1 MERWPVS
8 LGFTVLL
15 WLHIVS
21 AIGWLGAA
29 MVFAILIGPTLPTL
43 TPSSRGDLIV
53 KLLPK
58 YIRYAEIFTFITPV
72 FGLVLA
78 LYITHGNWI
87 IFSPSNNFG
96 LFLSIG
102 ALLSLVAWV
111 IGFGFVAPTGRR
123 IVKYTTDMMKS
134 PGAPPPAGLQRA
146 SKRLRLASTSG
157 LVVLLLI
164 VVCMVVAATS

>member
-1 MERWPVS
+1 MS

-29 MVFAILIGPTLPTL
+29 MVFAMLIGPTLPTL
-43 TPSSRGDLIV
+43 SPSSRGELIV

-72 FGLVLA
+72 FGLALA
-78 LYITHGNWI
+78 LYITQGNWS
-87 IFSPSNNFG
+87 IFSPNTYFG
-96 LFLSIG
+96 LYLSIG
-102 ALLSLVAWV
+102 ALLSLIAWV
-111 IGFGFVAPTGRR
+111 IGFGLVAPTGRKV
-123 IVKYTTDMMKS
+123 VKYTTDMMKN
-134 PGAPPPAGLQRA
+134 PGGPPPAGLQRA
-146 SKRLRLASTSG
+146 SKRLRIASATG

-164 VVCMVVAATS
+164 VVCMVVAATPPL